1 MVTTS
6 FNYFEESATVIKAL
20 KDSIDTMKR
29 MSIGIYESQLAGG
42 KMLIAGNGGSCA
54 DAEHFAGEMV
64 CTFKDRN
71 RRAFSA
77 ISLTNN
83 SSAITAWTNDF
94 GFDTYF
100 TRQVEALGQ
109 AGDILFLITTGGGDR
124 ANGASMNLVDAAEKA
139 IDMGLKV
146 YAIAGKT
153 GGELSK
159 ISHEFIKVSS
169 FETCH
174 IQEAH
179 IAIIHAICLS
189 LDELAVSTEGDQ
201 GNNE

>member
-153 GGELSK
+153 GGE
-159 ISHEFIKVSS
+159 
-169 FETCH
+169 
-174 IQEAH
+174 Q
-179 IAIIHAICLS
+179 ICQKYS
-189 LDELAVSTEGDQ
+189 LLMMRSLCE
-201 GNNE
+201 